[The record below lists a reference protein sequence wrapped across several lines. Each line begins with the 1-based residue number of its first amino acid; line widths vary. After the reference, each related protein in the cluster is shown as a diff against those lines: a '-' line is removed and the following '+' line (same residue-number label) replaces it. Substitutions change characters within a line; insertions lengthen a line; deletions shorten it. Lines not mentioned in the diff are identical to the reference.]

1 MRYKHD
7 FAVIY
12 SVESDTL
19 DWRSLTEEQ
28 HTTAFRARAKEC
40 LSTDASELDACA
52 PEAIFD
58 TETGLSLK
66 PE

>member
-28 HTTAFRARAKEC
+28 HTEAFRARAQEC
-40 LSTDASELDACA
+40 LGSDAGDLGACA
-52 PEAIFD
+52 PDAIFD
-58 TETGLSLK
+58 TGTGMSLH
-66 PE
+66 PD